1 MHEAIGRGG
10 SIPCGRKAQ
19 VFHVK
24 NNLTCDLRWRGVTP
38 DKKEFAIFL
47 SRLMISLENDCRSSL
62 FFNHP

>member
-1 MHEAIGRGG
+1 MSRVVREDMHEAIGRGG

-38 DKKEFAIFL
+38 DKKEFAIFFEPIDDF
-47 SRLMISLENDCRSSL
+47 SRKRL
-62 FFNHP
+62 